1 MNEEEIYKILN
12 ALKKKNEDSLKKW
25 VCENY
30 QVTERKTVDKILE
43 ILKSR
48 GIETYEESIYSISE
62 NNESYF
68 ICIDDNRMVLKK
80 RI

>member
-1 MNEEEIYKILN
+1 MNEEETFKTLN
-12 ALKKKNEDSLKKW
+12 TLKKENEDSVEKW

-30 QVTERKTVDKILE
+30 PIAEKKTIVTVLE